1 MLLQE
6 LQISVAGGAASG
18 ASKLPIGMLTC
29 IDQETTEVGLTR
41 QSTIMA
47 SSGCKSNVSNIALA
61 SGAVCLQAAHALVQ
75 CLGSCTEGG
84 TTALMPQKQL
94 RPFFVALLNICVS
107 SVSNGSPGVLWCLLS
122 LSLSFFCPVSGLVV
136 FVRVALRVCL
146 CVSVLSGCLS
156 FCLFGASRVSS
167 HNFATAF
174 CMRWTS
180 MTFIMG
186 STHLVQHP

>member
-1 MLLQE
+1 MMTLHLSPCVASVLLQE

-122 LSLSFFCPVSGLVV
+122 LSRLFSLLSAAWLSSCVLLCVFVFVFLFFLVV
-136 FVRVALRVCL
+136 SLSVCL
-146 CVSVLSGCLS
+146 GPRAFRVITLRQ
-156 FCLFGASRVSS
+156 LFACAGR
-167 HNFATAF
+167 
-174 CMRWTS
+174 
-180 MTFIMG
+180 
-186 STHLVQHP
+186 P